1 MAGCLGVGAIV
12 FIIALVYYGY
22 GYIAA
27 FFEDGDTSKTELVE
41 EGDCSENCNDDEEDE
56 EEYVIPNYPSVK
68 IGGNEWTTQNMNTE
82 VPGSFC
88 YGNDPAN
95 CAKYGRLYTWDQ
107 AQEACGNGWHLP
119 SPKEFER
126 LSNAAEEFDG
136 SADENVSNENFKT
149 ITIGNQVWMAEN
161 LNVATENSFCYK
173 DDPSNCERF
182 GRLYTWSAAKSACPN
197 GWLLPSKLDWKQFEI
212 SMREKG
218 FSSREEMA
226 NALRSNS
233 WADGLNTIG
242 FNAEPSGTRY
252 KGEYYGFA
260 GTATESAHYWTS
272 TEDETDSSFA
282 YDWFVRTDKAGL
294 YAKNLKEERAYSV
307 RCYRSKNVTL
317 QAGPADLQSTKG
329 KTGDNLKSTYG
340 WNDKNNGNSGNGNNI
355 TKFNALP
362 AGARDS
368 DGEFSELGEYTYFW
382 SSGEIKNKAFRWYL
396 YNESSSFVR
405 GTDNKDMALSVRCIR
420 D

>member
-1 MAGCLGVGAIV
+1 M
-12 FIIALVYYGY
+12 
-22 GYIAA
+22 
-27 FFEDGDTSKTELVE
+27 
-41 EGDCSENCNDDEEDE
+41 E
-56 EEYVIPNYPSVK
+56 EEYVIPNYPSIK
-68 IGGNEWTTQNMNTE
+68 IGGNEWTIQNMNTE

-88 YGNDPAN
+88 YGNDPA
-95 CAKYGRLYTWDQ
+95 
-107 AQEACGNGWHLP
+107 
-119 SPKEFER
+119 
-126 LSNAAEEFDG
+126 
-136 SADENVSNENFKT
+136 
-149 ITIGNQVWMAEN
+149 
-161 LNVATENSFCYK
+161 
-173 DDPSNCERF
+173 NCERF

-218 FSSREEMA
+218 FSSQE
-226 NALRSNS
+226 
-233 WADGLNTIG
+233 D
-242 FNAEPSGTRY
+242 
-252 KGEYYGFA
+252 
-260 GTATESAHYWTS
+260 YWTS

-340 WNDKNNGNSGNGNNI
+340 WNDKNNGNSGNGNNS

>member
-1 MAGCLGVGAIV
+1 M
-12 FIIALVYYGY
+12 
-22 GYIAA
+22 
-27 FFEDGDTSKTELVE
+27 
-41 EGDCSENCNDDEEDE
+41 E

-68 IGGNEWTTQNMNTE
+68 IGGN
-82 VPGSFC
+82 
-88 YGNDPAN
+88 
-95 CAKYGRLYTWDQ
+95 
-107 AQEACGNGWHLP
+107 GWHLP

-126 LSNAAEEFDG
+126 LSKAAEEFE
-136 SADENVSNENFKT
+136 SSVEQNVNNENFKT

-218 FSSREEMA
+218 FSSRE
-226 NALRSNS
+226 
-233 WADGLNTIG
+233 D
-242 FNAEPSGTRY
+242 
-252 KGEYYGFA
+252 
-260 GTATESAHYWTS
+260 YWTS

-382 SSGEIKNKAFRWYL
+382 NSGEIKNKAFRWYL